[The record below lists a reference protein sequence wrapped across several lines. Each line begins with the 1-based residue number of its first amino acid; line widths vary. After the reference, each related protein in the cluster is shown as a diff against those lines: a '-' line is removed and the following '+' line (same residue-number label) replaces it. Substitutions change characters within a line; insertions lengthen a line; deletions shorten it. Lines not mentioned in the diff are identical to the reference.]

1 MEVIFMDIFSEDV
14 KFHERDISDDVDK
27 TSMSYPISILKN
39 LGGGIEEN
47 SVMEL
52 EIDRKV

>member
-1 MEVIFMDIFSEDV
+1 MDIFSEDV

-39 LGGGIEEN
+39 LGGWHCRE
-47 SVMEL
+47 
-52 EIDRKV
+52 